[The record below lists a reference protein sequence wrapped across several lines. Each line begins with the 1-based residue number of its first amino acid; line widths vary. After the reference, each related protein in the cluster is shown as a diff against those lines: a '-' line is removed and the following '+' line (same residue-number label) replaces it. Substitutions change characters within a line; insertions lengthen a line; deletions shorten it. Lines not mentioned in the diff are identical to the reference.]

1 MKTILF
7 QGDSIT
13 DTWRNVGKG
22 SLTEIGQ
29 GYAAMVAGELGV
41 EFPGEYKFE
50 NRGISG
56 NRTCDLYGRIKE
68 DVWNL
73 KPDIIS
79 LLIGVNDSL
88 HEMMRGT
95 GVDLKRFEK
104 IYTMII
110 EETMEELPDCK
121 FILMEPFVVDGS
133 IVQDFSEKAKIDVA
147 QRGEIVKKI
156 AEKYGFPFVPLQNV
170 FDEACKIC
178 PAEYWIGDGV
188 HPTIAGHGIIK
199 REWMKAFLQMQK

>member
-13 DTWRNVGKG
+13 DTWRNEGRG
-22 SLTEIGQ
+22 SLSEIGQ

-41 EFPGEYKFE
+41 DFPGEYKFE

-56 NRTCDLYGRIKE
+56 NRSCDLYARIKE

-79 LLIGVNDSL
+79 LLIGVNDCL
-88 HEMMRGT
+88 HDLKHNT
-95 GVDLKRFEK
+95 GVSPERFEK

-110 EETMEELPDCK
+110 EDTLAELPDCK
-121 FILMEPFVVDGS
+121 FILMEPFVLPG
-133 IVQDFSEKAKIDVA
+133 ELTNELWGEAKKDVT
-147 QRGEIVKKI
+147 QRGEIVKKL
-156 AEKYGFPFVPLQNV
+156 ADKYGFTFVPLQNV
-170 FDEACKIC
+170 FDDACEIC
-178 PAEYWIGDGV
+178 PPDYWIGDGV
-188 HPTIAGHGIIK
+188 HPTVAGHGLIK
-199 REWMKAFLQMQK
+199 REWLKAFQKIRG